1 MKRLLFL
8 LVIALLYC
16 NGINSQSK
24 NDIKKEI
31 QISDI
36 SIERSSDG
44 SYIYTIK
51 NKTKH
56 NILVFFTEE
65 NNDTLSTIKLL
76 KRKLL
81 RRYGDFSFKM
91 IEWEANM
98 TIENSGAFM
107 PELFVKILSP
117 KEELR
122 IVASF
127 ANDKE
132 EQIALK
138 VPKHLLICSEKLFS
152 KRYIGMPHFVENLRM
167 YKFDYPGNEVWFT
180 PYKKYTDKMTTWFKG
195 SCIQF
200 AGRLTTSNR
209 AGCAVRRDKCPQ

>member
-1 MKRLLFL
+1 MKRFLFL

-36 SIERSSDG
+36 STERSSDG

-127 ANDKE
+127 TNDKE
-132 EQIALK
+132 EQIALQ

-152 KRYIGMPHFVENLRM
+152 KRYISMPHFVENLRM

-180 PYKKYTDKMTTWFKG
+180 PYK
-195 SCIQF
+195 SI
-200 AGRLTTSNR
+200 LT
-209 AGCAVRRDKCPQ
+209 K

>member
-1 MKRLLFL
+1 MFFSYNSNLYIKTELISIYIKSIIMKRLLFI

-16 NGINSQSK
+16 NGINSLSK

-180 PYKKYTDKMTTWFKG
+180 PYKKYTDKMTT
-195 SCIQF
+195 
-200 AGRLTTSNR
+200 
-209 AGCAVRRDKCPQ
+209 

>member
-1 MKRLLFL
+1 MKILLFL

-24 NDIKKEI
+24 NDIKTEI
-31 QISDI
+31 RISDM

-56 NILVFFTEE
+56 NILVFFTED

-107 PELFVKILSP
+107 SELFVKILSP

-127 ANDKE
+127 TNDKE

-167 YKFDYPGNEVWFT
+167 YKFDYPGNEVRFT
-180 PYKKYTDKMTTWFKG
+180 PYRKYTDKMTDPRNIEFMYNLN
-195 SCIQF
+195 F
-200 AGRLTTSNR
+200 
-209 AGCAVRRDKCPQ
+209 

>member
-1 MKRLLFL
+1 MKRVLFL

-16 NGINSQSK
+16 NGINSLSK

-180 PYKKYTDKMTTWFKG
+180 PYKKYTDKMTT
-195 SCIQF
+195 
-200 AGRLTTSNR
+200 
-209 AGCAVRRDKCPQ
+209 

>member
-1 MKRLLFL
+1 MKRLLFI

-16 NGINSQSK
+16 NGINSLSK

>member
-1 MKRLLFL
+1 MNFNNHAILSHQ
-8 LVIALLYC
+8 YY
-16 NGINSQSK
+16 NGINSLSK

-180 PYKKYTDKMTTWFKG
+180 PYKKYTDKMTT
-195 SCIQF
+195 
-200 AGRLTTSNR
+200 
-209 AGCAVRRDKCPQ
+209 

>member
-1 MKRLLFL
+1 MKRFLFL

-209 AGCAVRRDKCPQ
+209 AGCAVRRDKRPQ

>member
-98 TIENSGAFM
+98 KIENSGAFM

-117 KEELR
+117 KEKLR

-127 ANDKE
+127 TNDKE

-138 VPKHLLICSEKLFS
+138 VPKHLLVCSEKLFS

-180 PYKKYTDKMTTWFKG
+180 PYRKYTDKMTDPRNIEFMNNLK
-195 SCIQF
+195 F
-200 AGRLTTSNR
+200 
-209 AGCAVRRDKCPQ
+209 

>member
-1 MKRLLFL
+1 MKRLLFI

-16 NGINSQSK
+16 NGINSLSK

-200 AGRLTTSNR
+200 AGRLTTSN
-209 AGCAVRRDKCPQ
+209 

>member
-152 KRYIGMPHFVENLRM
+152 KRYIGMPYFVENLRM

-180 PYKKYTDKMTTWFKG
+180 PYKKYTDKMTT
-195 SCIQF
+195 
-200 AGRLTTSNR
+200 
-209 AGCAVRRDKCPQ
+209 

>member
-1 MKRLLFL
+1 MKRLLFI

-209 AGCAVRRDKCPQ
+209 AGCAVRRDKRPQ

>member
-1 MKRLLFL
+1 MKRLLFI

-16 NGINSQSK
+16 NGINSLSK

-98 TIENSGAFM
+98 TIEISGAFM

-180 PYKKYTDKMTTWFKG
+180 PYRKYTDKMTT
-195 SCIQF
+195 
-200 AGRLTTSNR
+200 
-209 AGCAVRRDKCPQ
+209 

>member
-1 MKRLLFL
+1 MMKRLLFL

-16 NGINSQSK
+16 NGINSLSK

-180 PYKKYTDKMTTWFKG
+180 PYKKYTDKMTT
-195 SCIQF
+195 
-200 AGRLTTSNR
+200 
-209 AGCAVRRDKCPQ
+209 

>member
-24 NDIKKEI
+24 NDIKKQI

-91 IEWEANM
+91 IEWESNM

-180 PYKKYTDKMTTWFKG
+180 PYKKYTDKMTTSFKG

-200 AGRLTTSNR
+200 AGRLTTSN
-209 AGCAVRRDKCPQ
+209 

>member
-24 NDIKKEI
+24 NDIKKQI

-98 TIENSGAFM
+98 TIEHSGAFM

-117 KEELR
+117 KEKLR

-127 ANDKE
+127 TNDKE

-152 KRYIGMPHFVENLRM
+152 KRYISMPHFVENLRM
-167 YKFDYPGNEVWFT
+167 YKFDYPGNEVWLT
-180 PYKKYTDKMTTWFKG
+180 SYKKYTDKMTDPRNIEFMYEL
-195 SCIQF
+195 
-200 AGRLTTSNR
+200 A
-209 AGCAVRRDKCPQ
+209 

>member
-127 ANDKE
+127 TNDKE

-180 PYKKYTDKMTTWFKG
+180 PYRKYTDKMTDPRNIEFMYNLN
-195 SCIQF
+195 F
-200 AGRLTTSNR
+200 
-209 AGCAVRRDKCPQ
+209 

>member
-1 MKRLLFL
+1 MKRLLFI

>member
-16 NGINSQSK
+16 NGINRQNK
-24 NDIKKEI
+24 NNKKKQI

-98 TIENSGAFM
+98 TIEHSGAFM

-127 ANDKE
+127 TNDKE

-180 PYKKYTDKMTTWFKG
+180 PYKKYTDKMTT
-195 SCIQF
+195 
-200 AGRLTTSNR
+200 
-209 AGCAVRRDKCPQ
+209 

>member
-1 MKRLLFL
+1 MKRLLFI

-16 NGINSQSK
+16 NGINSLSK

-152 KRYIGMPHFVENLRM
+152 KRYIGMPYFVENLRM

>member
-1 MKRLLFL
+1 MKRLLFI

-16 NGINSQSK
+16 NGINSLSK

-180 PYKKYTDKMTTWFKG
+180 PYKKYTDKMTDPRNIEFMYEL
-195 SCIQF
+195 
-200 AGRLTTSNR
+200 A
-209 AGCAVRRDKCPQ
+209 

>member
-1 MKRLLFL
+1 MRTIMIFCCQKIMKILLFL

-180 PYKKYTDKMTTWFKG
+180 PYRKYTDKMTT
-195 SCIQF
+195 
-200 AGRLTTSNR
+200 
-209 AGCAVRRDKCPQ
+209 

>member
-24 NDIKKEI
+24 NDIKKQI

-180 PYKKYTDKMTTWFKG
+180 PYRKYTDKMTDPRNIEFMYNLN
-195 SCIQF
+195 F
-200 AGRLTTSNR
+200 
-209 AGCAVRRDKCPQ
+209 

>member
-31 QISDI
+31 RIYQLKDHLMAH
-36 SIERSSDG
+36 
-44 SYIYTIK
+44 IYTIK

-56 NILVFFTEE
+56 NFLVFFTEE

-180 PYKKYTDKMTTWFKG
+180 PYRKYTDKMTT
-195 SCIQF
+195 
-200 AGRLTTSNR
+200 
-209 AGCAVRRDKCPQ
+209 

>member
-1 MKRLLFL
+1 MAIIFNAEHQHR
-8 LVIALLYC
+8 VVAANIHYYEQPTVPLYLDRTLEFHDFIYVE
-16 NGINSQSK
+16 NGQW
-24 NDIKKEI
+24 
-31 QISDI
+31 
-36 SIERSSDG
+36 
-44 SYIYTIK
+44 
-51 NKTKH
+51 
-56 NILVFFTEE
+56 LFTEE

-180 PYKKYTDKMTTWFKG
+180 PYRKYTDKMTT
-195 SCIQF
+195 
-200 AGRLTTSNR
+200 
-209 AGCAVRRDKCPQ
+209 

>member
-24 NDIKKEI
+24 NDIKKQI

-117 KEELR
+117 KEKLR

-127 ANDKE
+127 TNDKE

-180 PYKKYTDKMTTWFKG
+180 PYRKYTDKMTDPRNIEFMYNLN
-195 SCIQF
+195 F
-200 AGRLTTSNR
+200 
-209 AGCAVRRDKCPQ
+209 